1 VTGLAAFAAVA
12 VAVTGKYPAGVIR
25 WAAQDSD
32 RTSTRKVTMP
42 FAVIDGIKT
51 NYELRGD
58 GPPLLLLAPVGSND
72 SISRRWADR
81 VWRGFRPLDA
91 LVPDFRVIVYDRRES
106 GGSGGCI
113 EPLTWANCARHAK
126 GLLDHLGV
134 NQAFL
139 LGGCVGCS
147 VALALA
153 ALCPERC
160 RALLLHW
167 PVGGF
172 HWLNRGRANFD
183 RHIAFAREHGLEGV
197 VKLARRSSM
206 FWSDP
211 DAGPWSSILASDPAF
226 AESFVRQDLD
236 HYLEIVAQSRD
247 SLFSDTLPSGA
258 TCEQLVAMN
267 VPAFIMPGNDA
278 LHTASC
284 AQVLRELMPQAT
296 LSSLKLSQQ
305 NATTIGQWVCESTG
319 VHDAARPGI
328 AA

>member
-1 VTGLAAFAAVA
+1 MPVA
-12 VAVTGKYPAGVIR
+12 EIEGINTRYEVI
-25 WAAQDSD
+25 
-32 RTSTRKVTMP
+32 
-42 FAVIDGIKT
+42 
-51 NYELRGD
+51 GD

-91 LVPDFRVIVYDRRES
+91 LVPDFCVIVYDRRES

-113 EPLTWANCARHAK
+113 EPLTWAHCARHAK

-134 NQAFL
+134 EKAFL

-153 ALCPERC
+153 ALFPERC

-197 VKLARRSSM
+197 AEIARRSRM

-211 DAGPWSSILASDPAF
+211 EAGPWSSILASDRAF
-226 AESFVRQDLD
+226 AESFVRQDLN
-236 HYLEIVAQSRD
+236 HYLQIVAQSRD
-247 SLFSDTLPSGA
+247 SLFSDTLPPGA
-258 TCEQLVAMN
+258 TGEQLVAMN

-278 LHTASC
+278 LHTTSC
-284 AQVLRELMPQAT
+284 AEVLRELMPQAK
-296 LSSLKLSQQ
+296 LSSLQLAQQ
-305 NATTIGQWVCESTG
+305 NATTIGQWVCDSTG
-319 VHDAARPGI
+319 VQDAERPGI

>member
-1 VTGLAAFAAVA
+1 
-12 VAVTGKYPAGVIR
+12 
-25 WAAQDSD
+25 
-32 RTSTRKVTMP
+32 MP
-42 FAVIDGIKT
+42 YAVIEGIKT
-51 NYELRGD
+51 HYEVRGD

-91 LVPDFRVIVYDRRES
+91 LVSDFRVIVYDRRET
-106 GGSGGCI
+106 GATGGCI
-113 EPLTWANCARHAK
+113 EPLTWALCARHAK

-134 NQAFL
+134 ERAFL
-139 LGGCVGCS
+139 LGGCIGCS

-153 ALCPERC
+153 AEFPARC
-160 RALLLHW
+160 QALLLHW
-167 PVGGF
+167 PVGGY
-172 HWLNRGRANFD
+172 HWLNRGRANFA
-183 RHIAFAREHGLEGV
+183 RHLAFAREHGLEGV
-197 VKLARRSSM
+197 AELARRSGM

-211 DAGPWSSILASDPAF
+211 DAGPWSSLLASDRAF

-236 HYLEIVAQSRD
+236 QYLKIVAQSRD
-247 SLFSDTLPSGA
+247 SLFSDTLPAGA

-284 AQVLRELMPQAT
+284 AQVLRELMPQAK

-305 NATTIGQWVCESTG
+305 NATTIEQWVRESTG
-319 VHDAARPGI
+319 MQGTAQRGI

>member
-1 VTGLAAFAAVA
+1 MPIAEIEG
-12 VAVTGKYPAGVIR
+12 I
-25 WAAQDSD
+25 Q
-32 RTSTRKVTMP
+32 TR
-42 FAVIDGIKT
+42 
-51 NYELRGD
+51 YEVLGE
-58 GPPLLLLAPVGSND
+58 GPPLLVLAPVGSGD
-72 SISRRWADR
+72 PISRRWADR
-81 VWRGFRPLDA
+81 VWRGFRPLEA
-91 LVPDFRVIVYDRRES
+91 LISDFRVIVYDRRET
-106 GGSGGCI
+106 GGSGGQI
-113 EPLTWANCARHAK
+113 EPLSWSLCARHAK

-134 NQAFL
+134 ERTFL

-153 ALCPERC
+153 AEFPERC

-172 HWLNRGRANFD
+172 HWLSRGRANFT
-183 RHIAFAREHGLEGV
+183 RHLAFAREHGLEGV
-197 VKLARRSSM
+197 AELARRSGM
-206 FWSDP
+206 FWTDP
-211 DAGPWSSILASDPAF
+211 DAGPWSSLLASDRAF

-236 HYLEIVAQSRD
+236 HYLQIVTQSRD
-247 SLFSDTLPSGA
+247 SLFSDTLPPGA

-284 AQVLRELMPQAT
+284 AQVLRELMPQAK

-305 NATTIGQWVCESTG
+305 NAATIDQWIRESTG
-319 VHDAARPGI
+319 VQGTARRGI